1 MQMRILVLV
10 SAVAL
15 LASPAVVSLHN
26 IHKPNVRRNLIR
38 AFELAGHCNA
48 SRTKQELFV
57 EDVSHLAKCKNHCEN
72 KFFCK
77 VQEILDKHQNVCE
90 ITVQETLTRTL
101 KMYNIDRN
109 VNCTLTLQGNKE
121 AAFYTKLPMFFES
134 VIHYL
139 QIKNFMG
146 S

>member
-26 IHKPNVRRNLIR
+26 IHNPNVRRNLKR
-38 AFELAGHCNA
+38 AFELAENCSA
-48 SRTKQELFV
+48 SCTK
-57 EDVSHLAKCKNHCEN
+57 N

-90 ITVQETLTRTL
+90 IIVQETLTRTL
-101 KMYNIDRN
+101 KMYNIGRN
-109 VNCTLTLQGNKE
+109 VNCTLTLQGNKDTLR
-121 AAFYTKLPMFFES
+121 YTKLPMFFES
-134 VIHYL
+134 VIHCL
-139 QIKNFMG
+139 QTKNFMG